1 MSAPANSNTPAG
13 TPAGAASTAR
23 PSSRTK
29 RQFATLSAEQ
39 QQRLIESG
47 RKRVRNSTIRGSGCR
62 GLKADNSTIHGDNN
76 HVIGNFNVL
85 IGVNNTAEGHNNTF
99 SVPVEPEPPAPVEP
113 PPPEARQERQ
123 RRNNRHSA
131 PENPDEV
138 LFELLLRSLNTA
150 LSQPPVT
157 VAEPPPQRP
166 PAQPEVDGCVSSA
179 LDLTGDALPAQN
191 DEPKCDI
198 CMENQKDTL
207 FKPCRHI
214 CCCRECAR
222 ALARTQL
229 ETKRNTTFNCPKCR
243 KPVTSLTLVYI

>member
-1 MSAPANSNTPAG
+1 MSVPVNPNAPSSAT
-13 TPAGAASTAR
+13 TRT
-23 PSSRTK
+23 SSRTK
-29 RQFATLSAEQ
+29 RQFATLSAEE

-62 GLKADNSTIHGDNN
+62 GLKADNSTIYGDNN
-76 HVIGNFNVL
+76 HVIGNFNILV
-85 IGVNNTAEGHNNTF
+85 GTNNTAEGYGNTF
-99 SVPVEPEPPAPVEP
+99 SVPEEPAPPVPVAEPPLPPEPRE
-113 PPPEARQERQ
+113 ERPQ
-123 RRNNRHSA
+123 RSRREEHPQDA
-131 PENPDEV
+131 DEF
-138 LFELLLRSLNTA
+138 LFELLVRSLIPS
-150 LSQPPVT
+150 LSQPPAAAAAAV
-157 VAEPPPQRP
+157 VAQPP

-179 LDLTGDALPAQN
+179 LDLTGDALVAQN

-222 ALARTQL
+222 SLARTQL

-243 KPVTSLTLVYI
+243 KPVTSLSLVYI